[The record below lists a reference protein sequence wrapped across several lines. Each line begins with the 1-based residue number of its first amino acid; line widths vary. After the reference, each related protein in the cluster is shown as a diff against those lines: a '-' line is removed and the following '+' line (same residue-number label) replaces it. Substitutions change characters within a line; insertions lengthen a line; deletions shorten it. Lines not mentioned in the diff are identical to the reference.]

1 MSRDVIQFTGEFRLE
16 EALVTSP
23 TGQVTDLMTDL
34 QIVEINLFESLIRNT
49 ISGSII
55 VVDTRNVVVK
65 LPIVGQEDLSLKIVT
80 PSLKKKED
88 ILDFTENT
96 FFIHKIAKREEV
108 SVGAQT
114 YELSFVSDAAIINS
128 SKRLSRSYVG
138 SKANIG
144 EMVEDILKK
153 DLGVP
158 SDRIFVEP
166 TLGTRKLIIPNS
178 KPYTFITR
186 LTKQALSKQGSPH
199 YLFFEN
205 KNGMHFLPLQKL
217 YEQDIRAEF
226 NVNDEGIDQKQ
237 AQGTPESYKRM
248 IEYSLNIKKDT
259 LVNASTG
266 MMGSNVIEHN
276 LYNKKYEVKK
286 FNYFD
291 DKDFQAFERID
302 DNRVYSDDLFG
313 DDIVNSK
320 THVIP
325 ISREDDVDKSH
336 ESGTPNQRYKTI
348 LNRQSRFIELADG
361 ISINMTV
368 HGQTTLTVG
377 DMVDVTIPPLAG
389 NEREEGPDKPEK
401 FYSGLYLIKTLRHT
415 FSPPTRNHI
424 ISMEVFK
431 DGFPDAI

>member
-23 TGQVTDLMTDL
+23 TGEVTDLMTDL

-65 LPIVGQEDLSLKIVT
+65 LPIIGQEDLSLKIVT

-114 YELSFVSDAAIINS
+114 YELSFISDAAIINS
-128 SKRLSRSYVG
+128 SKRLSRSYVE

-217 YEQDIRAEF
+217 YEQDVRAEF

-237 AQGTPESYKRM
+237 AEGTPESYKRM
-248 IEYSLNIKKDT
+248 LEYSLNIKKDT
-259 LVNASTG
+259 LVNTSTG

-302 DNRVYSDDLFG
+302 DN
-313 DDIVNSK
+313 
-320 THVIP
+320 
-325 ISREDDVDKSH
+325 
-336 ESGTPNQRYKTI
+336 
-348 LNRQSRFIELADG
+348 
-361 ISINMTV
+361 
-368 HGQTTLTVG
+368 
-377 DMVDVTIPPLAG
+377 
-389 NEREEGPDKPEK
+389 
-401 FYSGLYLIKTLRHT
+401 
-415 FSPPTRNHI
+415 
-424 ISMEVFK
+424 
-431 DGFPDAI
+431 